1 MPSLTADTLLA
12 ELRRLKLLT
21 DEAIGRV
28 GEAAHSHNLPPER
41 WTRLLVEAGLTKFQ
55 ARAAVAGHAAKLLF
69 GPYVVLDKV
78 GEGGMGVVYKAR
90 HAKLGRIDAL
100 KVLRT
105 DKVASRTV
113 AKRFLREIQVT
124 SRLAH
129 PHVVRA
135 YDAGV
140 VGKQLYLATEFV
152 DGTDLGTVVQTRGP
166 LSVADACLV
175 VYQAALALHHVHEK
189 GLVHRDMKPSNLIRD
204 RATGMVKVLDLGLS
218 GFNESA
224 TEPGGGLTLTH
235 DGAVLGTPDF
245 MAPEQVQNP
254 HRVDI
259 RADLYG
265 LGCTLFFLLTGQ
277 PPYDGTPV
285 EKMYKHGFAPPP
297 PLILPNGLVPPPGL
311 NEIIVRLLAK
321 KPEERYQTPQELID
335 ALLAIRPGSA
345 SGENP
350 GYASVAV
357 APSDTPPPTGTPL
370 SDDDFGHLL
379 SGESPTRPTA
389 TRHPREAPAGVS
401 GRWVAFAAIALLFGV
416 GFLAA
421 ALYFS
426 SRVR

>member
-21 DEAIGRV
+21 DEALRRV

-41 WTRLLVEAGLTKFQ
+41 WTRLLVDAGLTKFQ
-55 ARAAVAGHAAKLLF
+55 ARAVVAGHAAKLLF

-90 HAKLGRIDAL
+90 HARLGRIDAL

-152 DGTDLGTVVQTRGP
+152 DGTDLGTVVQARGP

-175 VYQAALALHHVHEK
+175 VYQAALALRHVHEK

-204 RATGMVKVLDLGLS
+204 RATGAVKVLDLGLS
-218 GFNESA
+218 GFNHSMLGSA
-224 TEPGGGLTLTH
+224 PGTALTH
-235 DGAVLGTPDF
+235 DGVVLGTPDF

-277 PPYDGTPV
+277 PPYDGSPV

-311 NEIIVRLLAK
+311 TEIIVRLLAK
-321 KPEERYQTPQELID
+321 KPGERFQTPQELID

-350 GYASVAV
+350 GYSSVAV
-357 APSDTPPPTGTPL
+357 VASDTPPPTETPL
-370 SDDDFGHLL
+370 SDENFGFLL
-379 SGESPTRPTA
+379 SHGESSGTPSPRPL
-389 TRHPREAPAGVS
+389 REGTPGVS
-401 GRWVAFAAIALLFGV
+401 SGWVAFAAVALLFGL

-426 SRVR
+426 SRVK